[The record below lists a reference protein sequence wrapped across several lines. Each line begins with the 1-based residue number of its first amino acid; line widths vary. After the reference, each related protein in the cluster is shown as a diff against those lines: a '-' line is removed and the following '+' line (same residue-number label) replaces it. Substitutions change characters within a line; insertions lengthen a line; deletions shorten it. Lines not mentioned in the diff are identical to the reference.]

1 MTLRLHLKK
10 EGKIFLK
17 RIGRNDVELERE
29 AANIFHQ
36 KFDPAFKQEF
46 TVNQNGEMQVT
57 AYYINHSPYTLTKT
71 ASNWQG
77 YNYSKLTG
85 KFLNT
90 ETNTTLDIS
99 FSNDKTY
106 DVIIGTDSTKG
117 LLVTPYKFLVDFYS
131 IDVEEGENINTLY
144 LNGERVKR
152 VKFIRQK

>member
-1 MTLRLHLKK
+1 
-10 EGKIFLK
+10 
-17 RIGRNDVELERE
+17 
-29 AANIFHQ
+29 
-36 KFDPAFKQEF
+36 
-46 TVNQNGEMQVT
+46 MQVT